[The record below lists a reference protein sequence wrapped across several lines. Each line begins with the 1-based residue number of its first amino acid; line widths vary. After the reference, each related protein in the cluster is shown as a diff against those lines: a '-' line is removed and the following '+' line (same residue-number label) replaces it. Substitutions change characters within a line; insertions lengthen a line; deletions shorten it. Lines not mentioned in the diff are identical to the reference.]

1 MNLIH
6 RIRDQKLTSSML
18 VMFTLSVGILIGLL
32 LNSYSGPA
40 RAQNGAT
47 DATPLAVPPLKIIGN
62 EFSDLAKKMESSV
75 VNISVEIRPAAA
87 DATPRPKGK
96 NKNKGRVDPTPPG
109 VPPDD
114 SQIPEFFRRFFQDD
128 PNAGSDQPPTPRG
141 ASGTGFI
148 VDKNGYIITNN
159 HVVEEA
165 SKITV
170 KLHKDPTEYRA
181 RVVGTDYETDIAV
194 IKIDAHKILTPV
206 TIGNSDSVQV
216 GDWAVAIG
224 SPFGLEATV
233 TAGIVSA
240 LGRGGD
246 EVGARQFQDFIQ
258 TDAAINPGNSGGP
271 LLNIRGEVIGV
282 NSMIATR
289 TGGSEGVGF
298 ALPINMVARVY
309 NDVIRYGRVKRGSV
323 GIGLSNSNS
332 PETLLKALGLD
343 HGAIV
348 ETVNEEGPALK
359 AGMKHNDIILAIN
372 GKPIRSNQDLIAQVA
387 DLQVGQPATMTV
399 DRAGKMM
406 DLRVSIADRQELYSK
421 DQRIVGPARTPLSV
435 VEPTHFSGNV
445 EFGVT
450 FRASLTEQERPLTS
464 EGYGL
469 AITRVDEGSFAQ
481 EIGLEANDIIDSVNR
496 QPVKTVEDVKRVQQT
511 LKPGDPVAFHV
522 IKPLPAALRGRGGPA
537 SVWLVGKLPEK

>member
-6 RIRDQKLTSSML
+6 RIRQQKMTSSAL

-32 LNSYSGPA
+32 INSYSGPA
-40 RAQNGAT
+40 RAQAGAA
-47 DATPLAVPPLKIIGN
+47 DATPLAVPPLKTIGN

-75 VNISVEIRPAAA
+75 VNISVEIRPSAATA
-87 DATPRPKGK
+87 EAAPRSKGK
-96 NKNKGRVDPTPPG
+96 GKRAAPPA
-109 VPPDD
+109 PP
-114 SQIPEFFRRFFQDD
+114 SPNGAEPEIPEFFRRFFQDNPD
-128 PNAGSDQPPTPRG
+128 GEPDVPQGPRG

-159 HVVEEA
+159 HVVEDA

-170 KLHKDPTEYRA
+170 KLHKDPNEYRA
-181 RVVGTDYETDIAV
+181 RIIGTDQESDIAI
-194 IKIDAHKILTPV
+194 IKIDAHRPLTPV

-246 EVGARQFQDFIQ
+246 EVGARAFQDFIQ

-298 ALPINMVARVY
+298 ALPINMAARVY

-323 GIGLSNSNS
+323 GIVLSNSNS
-332 PETLLKALGLD
+332 PETLQRALGLD
-343 HGAIV
+343 HGAMV
-348 ETVNEEGPALK
+348 ETVREDGPAGK
-359 AGMKHNDIILAIN
+359 AGLKHQDVILAIN
-372 GKPIRSNQDLIAQVA
+372 GKPVRGNQDLIAQVA
-387 DLQVGQPATMTV
+387 DLTVGKPATLNI
-399 DRAGKMM
+399 DRGGKKM
-406 DLRVSIADRQELYSK
+406 DLQVNIDDRQELYR
-421 DQRIVGPARTPLSV
+421 DNPTIAARTPPAQ
-435 VEPTHFSGNV
+435 VEALHSSGKV

-450 FRASLTEQERPLTS
+450 FRASLTEQERPWTS
-464 EGYGL
+464 EGFGL
-469 AITRVDEGSFAQ
+469 AITRVEDGSFAQ
-481 EIGLEANDIIDSVNR
+481 EIGLEANDIIDAVNR
-496 QPVKTVEDVKRVQQT
+496 QPVKSIDDVKRVQQT
-511 LKPGDPVAFHV
+511 LKPGDAVAFHV
-522 IKPLPAALRGRGGPA
+522 IKPIPAALRGRGGSATTP
-537 SVWLVGKLPEK
+537 VWLVGKLPDQ

>member
-6 RIRDQKLTSSML
+6 RIREQKLTSSAL

-32 LNSYSGPA
+32 INSYSGPA
-40 RAQNGAT
+40 RAQGGAP
-47 DATPLAVPPLKIIGN
+47 DATPLSVPPLKTIGN

-75 VNISVEIRPAAA
+75 VNISVEIRPSAAENA
-87 DATPRPKGK
+87 PRSKGK
-96 NKNKGRVDPTPPG
+96 GKRAVPAPPTSPNAPE
-109 VPPDD
+109 PE
-114 SQIPEFFRRFFQDD
+114 IPEFFRRFFQDSPD
-128 PNAGSDQPPTPRG
+128 GDSDATPGPRG

-159 HVVEEA
+159 HVVEDA
-165 SKITV
+165 TKITV
-170 KLHKDPTEYRA
+170 KLHKDPNEYRA
-181 RVVGTDYETDIAV
+181 HIVGTDYETDIAV
-194 IKIDAHKILTPV
+194 IKIDAHKPLTPV
-206 TIGNSDSVQV
+206 TIGNSESVQV

-246 EVGARQFQDFIQ
+246 EVGARAFQDFIQ

-298 ALPINMVARVY
+298 ALPINMAARVY

-323 GIGLSNSNS
+323 GIVLSNSNS
-332 PETLLKALGLD
+332 PETLQKALGLD
-343 HGAIV
+343 HGAMV
-348 ETVNEEGPALK
+348 ETVREDGPAGRAGLK
-359 AGMKHNDIILAIN
+359 HQDVILAIN
-372 GKPIRSNQDLIAQVA
+372 GKPVRGNQDLIAQVA
-387 DLQVGQPATMTV
+387 DLAVGKPATLNI
-399 DRAGKMM
+399 DRGGKRM
-406 DLRVSIADRQELYSK
+406 DLQVNIDDRQELYR
-421 DQRIVGPARTPLSV
+421 DNPTIAARTPPSQ
-435 VEPTHFSGNV
+435 VEPVRASGKV

-450 FRASLTEQERPLTS
+450 FRASLTEQERPWTP
-464 EGYGL
+464 EGFGL
-469 AITRVDEGSFAQ
+469 AITRVEEGSFAQ

-496 QPVKTVEDVKRVQQT
+496 QPVKTVDDVRRVQQT
-511 LKPGDPVAFHV
+511 LKPGDAVAFHV
-522 IKPLPAALRGRGGPA
+522 IKPVPAALRSRGGSSSTP
-537 SVWLVGKLPEK
+537 VWLVGKLPDQ